1 MSDKGHPNMFPV
13 AGESA
18 VIATREDG
26 KPKAAA
32 EPAVDAGPVSPPNP
46 WANPSSLLKR
56 APAAEEEPET
66 AQAPEGE
73 KAPRR
78 TRADQVI
85 EFLRTSGPTGSARI
99 CAALGLAP
107 EAGITPYV
115 ASALKSGALIREGR
129 VYRLPEHRP
138 AAPTAS
144 VQSEERT
151 PEPAPAAHVV
161 QETADAAQPEQ
172 KPCDAAAPSI
182 VAAREPD
189 FTLTSGD
196 ALLIAWPDGA
206 VTVQRGGTFVE
217 LAAHQ
222 ARILRVLV
230 EMRK

>member
-1 MSDKGHPNMFPV
+1 MSNTGHPNMFPV
-13 AGESA
+13 AGENA
-18 VIATREDG
+18 VISTREDG
-26 KPKAAA
+26 KPKPPTEPEVDAAA
-32 EPAVDAGPVSPPNP
+32 PAPTNP
-46 WANPSSLLKR
+46 WANPASFLKHSS
-56 APAAEEEPET
+56 AGDEPAAGEP
-66 AQAPEGE
+66 PEGAS
-73 KAPRR
+73 APRR
-78 TRADQVI
+78 TRAEQVI
-85 EFLRTSGPTGSARI
+85 EFLRKSGPTGSARI

-129 VYRLPEHRP
+129 VYLLPEHRS
-138 AAPTAS
+138 AAASGAMQSAEIPVAPEAPPT
-144 VQSEERT
+144 V
-151 PEPAPAAHVV
+151 APA
-161 QETADAAQPEQ
+161 TADASAS
-172 KPCDAAAPSI
+172 AAETTHPAPPSI
-182 VAAREPD
+182 ASSREPD